1 MGCRSRLGSDPGAGR
16 GTVLSRLLLDTT
28 FLIDADRSGHALDL
42 AIADDDDVAVAAI
55 TIAELRVGVL
65 LSTGKARSARQSF
78 FDDVVGAIPAL
89 VYDQVVADAHA
100 DLLVHV
106 RRQGTPR
113 GAHDL
118 IIAATAK
125 ASGRTVV
132 TADSSAF
139 DALPGVDVQP
149 HR

>member
-1 MGCRSRLGSDPGAGR
+1 
-16 GTVLSRLLLDTT
+16 
-28 FLIDADRSGHALDL
+28 LDL
-42 AIADDDDVAVAAI
+42 VIADDDDVAVAAV

-65 LSTGKARSARQSF
+65 LSTARARSARQAF
-78 FDDVVGAIPAL
+78 FDDVVEAIPVL
-89 VYDQVVADAHA
+89 VYDQAVAEAHA

-106 RRQGTPR
+106 RRHGTPR

-132 TADSSAF
+132 SADSSAF
-139 DALPGVDVQP
+139 GALPGVHVRP